1 MSIPTFT
8 LNNGVDIPALGLGV
22 YQTPPDETTAA
33 VEAALEI
40 GYRHVDTA
48 AAYGNERQVGEAIRR
63 SGLARDDVFIETKVW
78 ITDFGY
84 DATLHAFDK
93 AAGKLGVDRI
103 DLFILHQALPS
114 EFDLTLDAYRAL
126 EQLYADGKVRAI
138 GVSNF
143 EVRHLEELM
152 QRTTVVPAVNQIEY
166 HPYFA
171 QTEVE
176 QFCREHGILVQSWS
190 PIGGITSYRG
200 SEGQETTTFD
210 DPTIAQIAQAHQATP
225 AQVMLRWQ
233 LQRGRQVIPKSVNPE
248 RIRES
253 LDQGNIAIVA
263 GFQGVHRATKDITT
277 LGRGGSDT
285 TAVALAAALDADVCE
300 IYSDVDGVFTAD
312 PRIAPKAHKL
322 EEISSEEM
330 LEMAANG
337 AKILHLRCVEY
348 ARRFGVKLHVRS
360 SFTHH
365 EGTWVIPSPDD
376 TTVSVHTQEI
386 PLEQPLIAG
395 IAHDR
400 TQAKITVVGVPDR
413 PGIASGIFRL
423 LADAK
428 VNVDMIVQ
436 NVSVSDEKTTD
447 LSVTIPET
455 QGDLA
460 MSMLRAAEEKIG
472 YASLEYND
480 QVGKL
485 SLVGA
490 GMKSNPGVS
499 FTFFDAL
506 AEHDINIDMIS
517 TSEVRISVVTA
528 ADRLDE
534 AVRAV
539 HSAFG
544 LDSQQDAAVYGG
556 TGR

>member
-1 MSIPTFT
+1 MSLIVQKFGGSSVADAASIRRVARRVVETRDAGNDVVVVVSAMGDTTDELIDLANEVAPKP
-8 LNNGVDIPALGLGV
+8 PAREMDMLLTSGERISMSLL
-22 YQTPPDETTAA
+22 AMA
-33 VEAALEI
+33 VS
-40 GYRHVDTA
+40 
-48 AAYGNERQVGEAIRR
+48 AYGAPAQSFTGSQA
-63 SGLARDDVFIETKVW
+63 GM
-78 ITDFGY
+78 ITDG
-84 DATLHAFDK
+84 DHG
-93 AAGKLGVDRI
+93 AASL
-103 DLFILHQALPS
+103 
-114 EFDLTLDAYRAL
+114 
-126 EQLYADGKVRAI
+126 
-138 GVSNF
+138 
-143 EVRHLEELM
+143 
-152 QRTTVVPAVNQIEY
+152 
-166 HPYFA
+166 
-171 QTEVE
+171 VE
-176 QFCREHGILVQSWS
+176 
-190 PIGGITSYRG
+190 
-200 SEGQETTTFD
+200 
-210 DPTIAQIAQAHQATP
+210 
-225 AQVMLRWQ
+225 
-233 LQRGRQVIPKSVNPE
+233 VNPE

-285 TAVALAAALDADVCE
+285 TAVALAAALEADVCE

-544 LDSQQDAAVYGG
+544 LDSQQVAEVYGG